1 MSETSPRLFIVSPH
15 FDDAVFSCGALLA
28 THPDAVVC
36 TVFAAAPEQN
46 IQTEW
51 DNKAGFT
58 GAHESVNARTL
69 EDNRALELFD
79 AVPVRM
85 PFRDGQYLDSPSI
98 SRLAGALE

>member
-28 THPDAVVC
+28 THSDAVVC

-46 IQTEW
+46 MQTDW
-51 DNKAGFT
+51 DSKAGFP
-58 GAHESVNARTL
+58 GAQESVNARTL

-85 PFRDGQYLDSPSI
+85 PFRDGQLLRK
-98 SRLAGALE
+98 RLQYGLS